1 MKNQGITIP
10 YQLEC
15 LLEKARNESF
25 VCIFLSGGRED
36 AKGDIS
42 LMAGF
47 GISEEFLDL
56 SDMPENPI
64 QPVMGYLG
72 YDYKNLIEPSLTTD
86 HSQLVEFANL
96 KFVSPVHWVAIEKNG
111 VISGDETLLV
121 RRGGQI
127 SNGGSLLNLLG
138 NQNLGLAVSEDQLA
152 SNRIVS
158 SIVNDGGARHSPQWQ
173 SQTPKE
179 TYLENV
185 ERIKQHIV
193 EGDFYEMNYCI
204 AFTAKEEIDPYDAFL
219 LLTQKAPAP
228 FSVFL
233 KDGNRYLLCASPE
246 RFFGKRGDL
255 VFSQPIKGTRPRVFQ
270 ANTNVLDPMMDDAV
284 AIELEKSEKDRAE
297 NIMIVD
303 LVRNDLSKVCE
314 VGSVQLPEC
323 CAVHSFSHVHQLIST
338 VEGRLLP
345 EVNIKELMHA
355 TFPMGSMTGAP
366 KISVMQHTNYLE
378 GFARGIYSG
387 TVGYVWKQNMDFNV
401 VIRAL
406 QYDSQAKTLAYAVGG
421 AITYDSVAEQEYQ
434 ECLDKA
440 SAVLSIFEAN

>member
-1 MKNQGITIP
+1 MENQGITIA

-25 VCIFLSGGRED
+25 ACIFLSAGRSD
-36 AKGDIS
+36 DRGPIS

-47 GISEEFLDL
+47 GVSEQFSDL
-56 SDMPENPI
+56 SDVPSCPES
-64 QPVMGYLG
+64 PVMGYLG
-72 YDYKNLIEPSLTTD
+72 YDYKNQIEPSLVSELT
-86 HSQLVEFANL
+86 QLVEFDAL
-96 KFVSPVHWVAIEKNG
+96 KFVSPERWVAIEKNG
-111 VISGDETLLV
+111 IISGDE
-121 RRGGQI
+121 
-127 SNGGSLLNLLG
+127 SLLLHRG
-138 NQNLGLAVSEDQLA
+138 NQNSGLDVSGGDHDGNDRHESSLSKLA
-152 SNRIVS
+152 AKN
-158 SIVNDGGARHSPQWQ
+158 SPQWHP
-173 SQTPKE
+173 QTPKE

-193 EGDFYEMNYCI
+193 DGDFYEMNYCI
-204 AFTAKEEIDPYDAFL
+204 AFTAKEEIDPYNAFML
-219 LLTQKAPAP
+219 LSRKAPAP

-233 KDGNRYLLCASPE
+233 KDGDRYLLCASPE
-246 RFFGKRGDL
+246 RFFGKRGNL
-255 VFSQPIKGTRPRVFQ
+255 IFSQPIKGTRPRVFDSISSE
-270 ANTNVLDPMMDDAV
+270 LDEVQDLTV
-284 AIELEKSEKDRAE
+284 ARELEKSEKDRAE

-314 VGSVQLPEC
+314 VGSVQVPEC
-323 CAVHSFSHVHQLIST
+323 CVVYSFSHVHQLIST
-338 VEGRLLP
+338 VEGRLKP
-345 EVNIKELMHA
+345 EVGLKELMHA

-366 KISVMQHTNYLE
+366 KISVMQHTNHLE

-387 TVGYVWKQNMDFNV
+387 TVGFVWKQNMDFNV

-440 SAVLSIFEAN
+440 SAVLSIFETN

>member
-1 MKNQGITIP
+1 MENRRITIA

-25 VCIFLSGGRED
+25 ACIFLSAGRSD
-36 AKGDIS
+36 DRGPIS

-47 GISEEFLDL
+47 GVSEQFSDL
-56 SDMPENPI
+56 SDVPSCPES
-64 QPVMGYLG
+64 PVMGYLG
-72 YDYKNLIEPSLTTD
+72 YDYKNQIEPSLVSELT
-86 HSQLVEFANL
+86 QLVEFDAL
-96 KFVSPVHWVAIEKNG
+96 KFVSPERWVAIEKNG
-111 VISGDETLLV
+111 IISGDE
-121 RRGGQI
+121 
-127 SNGGSLLNLLG
+127 SLLLHRG
-138 NQNLGLAVSEDQLA
+138 NPNSGLDVSGDHDGNDRHESSLSKLA
-152 SNRIVS
+152 AKN
-158 SIVNDGGARHSPQWQ
+158 SPQWQ

-193 EGDFYEMNYCI
+193 DGDFYEMNYCI
-204 AFTAKEEIDPYDAFL
+204 AFTASEEIDPYNAFML
-219 LLTQKAPAP
+219 LSRKAPAP

-233 KDGNRYLLCASPE
+233 KDGDRYLLCASPE
-246 RFFGKRGDL
+246 RFFGKRGNL
-255 VFSQPIKGTRPRVFQ
+255 IFSQPIKGTRPRVFDSISSE
-270 ANTNVLDPMMDDAV
+270 LDEVQDLTV
-284 AIELEKSEKDRAE
+284 ARELEKSEKDRAE

-314 VGSVQLPEC
+314 VGSVQVPEC
-323 CAVHSFSHVHQLIST
+323 CVVYSFSHVHQLIST
-338 VEGRLLP
+338 VEGRLKP
-345 EVNIKELMHA
+345 EVGLKELIHA

-366 KISVMQHTNYLE
+366 KISVMQHTNHLE

-387 TVGYVWKQNMDFNV
+387 TVGFVWKQNMDFNV

-421 AITYDSVAEQEYQ
+421 AITYDSVGEQEYQ

-440 SAVLSIFEAN
+440 SAVLSIFETN

>member
-1 MKNQGITIP
+1 MENQGITIA

-25 VCIFLSGGRED
+25 ACIFLSAGRSD
-36 AKGDIS
+36 DHGQIS

-47 GISEEFLDL
+47 GIAEQFSDL
-56 SDMPENPI
+56 SDVPSCPES
-64 QPVMGYLG
+64 PVMGYLG
-72 YDYKNLIEPSLTTD
+72 YDYKNQIEPSLVSELT
-86 HSQLVEFANL
+86 QLVEFDAL
-96 KFVSPVHWVAIEKNG
+96 KFVSPERWVAIEKNG
-111 VISGDETLLV
+111 IISGDE
-121 RRGGQI
+121 
-127 SNGGSLLNLLG
+127 SLLLHRS
-138 NQNLGLAVSEDQLA
+138 NQNSGLDVSGGDHDGNDRHESSLSKLA
-152 SNRIVS
+152 AKN
-158 SIVNDGGARHSPQWQ
+158 SPQWQ

-193 EGDFYEMNYCI
+193 DGDFYEMNYCI
-204 AFTAKEEIDPYDAFL
+204 AFTAIEEIDPYDAFML
-219 LLTQKAPAP
+219 LSRKAPAP

-233 KDGNRYLLCASPE
+233 KDGDRYLLCASPE
-246 RFFGKRGDL
+246 RFFGKRGNL
-255 VFSQPIKGTRPRVFQ
+255 IFSQPIKGTRPRVFDSISSELYEVQ
-270 ANTNVLDPMMDDAV
+270 DLTV
-284 AIELEKSEKDRAE
+284 ARELEKSEKDRAE

-314 VGSVQLPEC
+314 VGSVQVPEC
-323 CAVHSFSHVHQLIST
+323 CVVYSFSHVHQLIST
-338 VEGRLLP
+338 VEGRLKP
-345 EVNIKELMHA
+345 EVGLKELMHA

-366 KISVMQHTNYLE
+366 KISVMQHTNHLE

-387 TVGYVWKQNMDFNV
+387 TVGFVWKQNMDFNV

-440 SAVLSIFEAN
+440 SAVLSIFETN

>member
-1 MKNQGITIP
+1 MENQGITIA

-25 VCIFLSGGRED
+25 ACIFLSAGRSD
-36 AKGDIS
+36 DHGQIS

-47 GISEEFLDL
+47 GIAEQFSDL
-56 SDMPENPI
+56 SDVPSCPES
-64 QPVMGYLG
+64 PVMGYLG
-72 YDYKNLIEPSLTTD
+72 YDYKNQIEPSLVSELT
-86 HSQLVEFANL
+86 QLVEFDAL
-96 KFVSPVHWVAIEKNG
+96 KFVSPERWVAIEKNG
-111 VISGDETLLV
+111 IISGDE
-121 RRGGQI
+121 
-127 SNGGSLLNLLG
+127 SLLLHRG
-138 NQNLGLAVSEDQLA
+138 NPNSGLDVSGDHDGNDRHESSLSKLA
-152 SNRIVS
+152 AKN
-158 SIVNDGGARHSPQWQ
+158 SPQWQ

-193 EGDFYEMNYCI
+193 DGDFYEMNYCI
-204 AFTAKEEIDPYDAFL
+204 AFTAIEEIDPYDAFML
-219 LLTQKAPAP
+219 LSRKAPAP

-233 KDGNRYLLCASPE
+233 KDGDRYLLCASPE

-255 VFSQPIKGTRPRVFQ
+255 ISSQPIKGTRPRVFDSISSE
-270 ANTNVLDPMMDDAV
+270 LDEVQDLTV
-284 AIELEKSEKDRAE
+284 ARELEKSEKDRAE

-314 VGSVQLPEC
+314 VGSVQVPEC
-323 CAVHSFSHVHQLIST
+323 CAVYSFSHVHQLIST
-338 VEGRLLP
+338 VEGRLKP
-345 EVNIKELMHA
+345 EVGLKELMHA

-366 KISVMQHTNYLE
+366 KISVMQHTNHLE

-440 SAVLSIFEAN
+440 SAVLSIFETN

>member
-1 MKNQGITIP
+1 MENQGITIA

-25 VCIFLSGGRED
+25 ACIFLSAGRSD
-36 AKGDIS
+36 DHGQIS

-47 GISEEFLDL
+47 GIAEQFSDL
-56 SDMPENPI
+56 SDVPSCPES
-64 QPVMGYLG
+64 PVMGYLG
-72 YDYKNLIEPSLTTD
+72 YDYKNQIEPSLVSELT
-86 HSQLVEFANL
+86 QLVEFDAL
-96 KFVSPVHWVAIEKNG
+96 KFVSPERWVAIEKNG
-111 VISGDETLLV
+111 IISGDE
-121 RRGGQI
+121 
-127 SNGGSLLNLLG
+127 SLLLHRS
-138 NQNLGLAVSEDQLA
+138 NQNSGLDVSGGDHDGNDRHESSLSKLA
-152 SNRIVS
+152 AKN
-158 SIVNDGGARHSPQWQ
+158 SPQWQ

-193 EGDFYEMNYCI
+193 DGDFYEMNYCI
-204 AFTAKEEIDPYDAFL
+204 AFTAIEEIDPYDAFML
-219 LLTQKAPAP
+219 LSRKAPAP

-233 KDGNRYLLCASPE
+233 KDGDRYLLCASPE

-255 VFSQPIKGTRPRVFQ
+255 IFSQPIKGTRPRVFDSISSE
-270 ANTNVLDPMMDDAV
+270 LDEVRDCAV
-284 AIELEKSEKDRAE
+284 ARELEISEKDRAE

-314 VGSVQLPEC
+314 VGSVQVPEC
-323 CAVHSFSHVHQLIST
+323 CAVYSFSHVHQLIST
-338 VEGRLLP
+338 VEGRLKP
-345 EVNIKELMHA
+345 EVGLKELMHA

-366 KISVMQHTNYLE
+366 KISVMQHTNHLE

-387 TVGYVWKQNMDFNV
+387 TVGFVWKQNMDFNV

-440 SAVLSIFEAN
+440 SAVLSIFETN

>member
-1 MKNQGITIP
+1 MENRRITIA

-25 VCIFLSGGRED
+25 ACIFLSAGRSD
-36 AKGDIS
+36 DRGPIS

-47 GISEEFLDL
+47 GVSEQFSDL
-56 SDMPENPI
+56 SDVPSCPES
-64 QPVMGYLG
+64 PVMGYLG
-72 YDYKNLIEPSLTTD
+72 YDYKNQIEPSLVSELT
-86 HSQLVEFANL
+86 QLVEFDAL
-96 KFVSPVHWVAIEKNG
+96 KFVSPERWVAIEKNG
-111 VISGDETLLV
+111 IISGDE
-121 RRGGQI
+121 
-127 SNGGSLLNLLG
+127 SLLLHRG
-138 NQNLGLAVSEDQLA
+138 NPNSGLDVSGDHDGNDRHESSLSKLA
-152 SNRIVS
+152 AKN
-158 SIVNDGGARHSPQWQ
+158 SPQWQ

-193 EGDFYEMNYCI
+193 DGDFYEMNYCI
-204 AFTAKEEIDPYDAFL
+204 AFTAIEEIDPYNAFML
-219 LLTQKAPAP
+219 LSRKAPAP

-233 KDGNRYLLCASPE
+233 KDGDRYLLCASPE
-246 RFFGKRGDL
+246 RFFGKRGNL
-255 VFSQPIKGTRPRVFQ
+255 IFSQPIKGTRPRVFDSISSE
-270 ANTNVLDPMMDDAV
+270 LDEVQDLTV
-284 AIELEKSEKDRAE
+284 ARELEKSEKDRAE

-314 VGSVQLPEC
+314 VGSVQVPEC
-323 CAVHSFSHVHQLIST
+323 CVVYSFSHVHQLIST
-338 VEGRLLP
+338 VEGRLKP
-345 EVNIKELMHA
+345 EVGLKELIHA

-366 KISVMQHTNYLE
+366 KISVMQHTNHLE

-387 TVGYVWKQNMDFNV
+387 TVGFVWKQNMDFNV

-440 SAVLSIFEAN
+440 SAVLSIFETN

>member
-1 MKNQGITIP
+1 MENQGITIA

-25 VCIFLSGGRED
+25 ACIFLSAGRSD
-36 AKGDIS
+36 DHGQIS

-47 GISEEFLDL
+47 GIAEQFSDL
-56 SDMPENPI
+56 SDVPSCPES
-64 QPVMGYLG
+64 PVMGYLG
-72 YDYKNLIEPSLTTD
+72 YDYKNQIEPSLVSELT
-86 HSQLVEFANL
+86 QLVEFDAL
-96 KFVSPVHWVAIEKNG
+96 KFVSPERWVAIEKNG
-111 VISGDETLLV
+111 IISGDE
-121 RRGGQI
+121 
-127 SNGGSLLNLLG
+127 SLLLHRG
-138 NQNLGLAVSEDQLA
+138 NPNSGLDVSGDHDGNDRHESSLSKLA
-152 SNRIVS
+152 AKN
-158 SIVNDGGARHSPQWQ
+158 SPQWQ

-193 EGDFYEMNYCI
+193 DGDFYEMNYCI
-204 AFTAKEEIDPYDAFL
+204 AFTAIEEIDPYNAFML
-219 LLTQKAPAP
+219 LSRKAPAP

-233 KDGNRYLLCASPE
+233 KDGDRYLLCASPE

-255 VFSQPIKGTRPRVFQ
+255 IFSQPIKGTRPRVFDSISSE
-270 ANTNVLDPMMDDAV
+270 LDEVRDCAV
-284 AIELEKSEKDRAE
+284 ARELEISEKDRAE

-314 VGSVQLPEC
+314 VGSVQVPEC
-323 CAVHSFSHVHQLIST
+323 CAVYSFSHVHQLIST
-338 VEGRLLP
+338 VEGRLKP
-345 EVNIKELMHA
+345 EVGLKELMHA

-366 KISVMQHTNYLE
+366 KISVMQHTNHLE

-406 QYDSQAKTLAYAVGG
+406 QYDSQTNALAYAVGG

-440 SAVLSIFEAN
+440 SAVLSIFETN

>member
-1 MKNQGITIP
+1 MENQGITIA

-25 VCIFLSGGRED
+25 ACIFLSAGRSD
-36 AKGDIS
+36 DHGQMS

-47 GISEEFLDL
+47 GISEQFEEL
-56 SDMPENPI
+56 SDVPSCPEI
-64 QPVMGYLG
+64 PVMGYLG
-72 YDYKNLIEPSLTTD
+72 YDYKNQIEPSLKSELT
-86 HSQLVEFANL
+86 QLVEFDAL
-96 KFVSPVHWVAIEKNG
+96 KFISPERWVALEKNG
-111 VISGDETLLV
+111 CVWGDETLLNL
-121 RRGGQI
+121 RGDQ
-127 SNGGSLLNLLG
+127 NVSLE
-138 NQNLGLAVSEDQLA
+138 VSEDPLT
-152 SNRIVS
+152 SNRIES
-158 SIVNDGGARHSPQWQ
+158 SIANDRAVRHSPQWHP
-173 SQTPKE
+173 QTPKE
-179 TYLENV
+179 TYLDNV
-185 ERIKQHIV
+185 ECIKQHIV

-204 AFTAKEEIDPYDAFL
+204 AFTAMEEIDPYDAFML
-219 LLTQKAPAP
+219 LSRKAPAP

-233 KDGNRYLLCASPE
+233 KDGDRYLLCASPE

-255 VFSQPIKGTRPRVFQ
+255 IFSQPIKGTRPRVFDSMSLE
-270 ANTNVLDPMMDDAV
+270 LDEAQDLTV
-284 AIELEKSEKDRAE
+284 ARELEKSEKDRAE

-314 VGSVQLPEC
+314 VGSVQVPEC
-323 CAVHSFSHVHQLIST
+323 CAVYSFSHVHQLIST
-338 VEGRLLP
+338 VEGRLKP
-345 EVNIKELMHA
+345 EVGLKELMHA

-366 KISVMQHTNYLE
+366 KISVMQHTNQLE

>member
-1 MKNQGITIP
+1 MENQGITIA

-25 VCIFLSGGRED
+25 ACIFLSAGRSD
-36 AKGDIS
+36 DHGQIS

-47 GISEEFLDL
+47 GISEQFEEL
-56 SDMPENPI
+56 SDVPSCPEI
-64 QPVMGYLG
+64 PVMGYLG
-72 YDYKNLIEPSLTTD
+72 YDYKNQIEPSLKSDLT
-86 HSQLVEFANL
+86 QLVEFDAL
-96 KFVSPVHWVAIEKNG
+96 KFISPERWVALEKNG
-111 VISGDETLLV
+111 SVWGDETLLNL
-121 RRGGQI
+121 RGDQ
-127 SNGGSLLNLLG
+127 NVSLE
-138 NQNLGLAVSEDQLA
+138 ASEDPLT
-152 SNRIVS
+152 SNRIES
-158 SIVNDGGARHSPQWQ
+158 SIANDCAVRHSPQWHP
-173 SQTPKE
+173 QTPKE
-179 TYLENV
+179 TYLDNV
-185 ERIKQHIV
+185 ECIKQHIV

-204 AFTAKEEIDPYDAFL
+204 AFTAMEEIDPYDAFML
-219 LLTQKAPAP
+219 LSRKAPAP

-233 KDGNRYLLCASPE
+233 KDGDRYLLCASPE

-255 VFSQPIKGTRPRVFQ
+255 IFSQPIKGTRPRVFDSMSLE
-270 ANTNVLDPMMDDAV
+270 LDEAQDLAV
-284 AIELEKSEKDRAE
+284 ARELEKSEKDRAE

-314 VGSVQLPEC
+314 VGSVQVPEC
-323 CAVHSFSHVHQLIST
+323 CAVYSFSHVHQLIST
-338 VEGRLLP
+338 VEGRLKP
-345 EVNIKELMHA
+345 EVGLKELMHA

-366 KISVMQHTNYLE
+366 KISVMQHTNQLE

>member
-1 MKNQGITIP
+1 MENQGITIA

-25 VCIFLSGGRED
+25 ACIFLSAGRSD
-36 AKGDIS
+36 DHGQIS

-47 GISEEFLDL
+47 GISEQFEEL
-56 SDMPENPI
+56 SDVPSCPEI
-64 QPVMGYLG
+64 PVMGYLG
-72 YDYKNLIEPSLTTD
+72 YDYKNQIEPSLKSDLT
-86 HSQLVEFANL
+86 QLVEFDAL
-96 KFVSPVHWVAIEKNG
+96 KFISPERWVAVEKNG
-111 VISGDETLLV
+111 SVWGDETLLNLRCDQNV
-121 RRGGQI
+121 
-127 SNGGSLLNLLG
+127 SLE
-138 NQNLGLAVSEDQLA
+138 VSEDPLT
-152 SNRIVS
+152 SNRIES
-158 SIVNDGGARHSPQWQ
+158 SIANDRAVRHSPQWHP
-173 SQTPKE
+173 QTPKE

-204 AFTAKEEIDPYDAFL
+204 AFTAMEEIDPYDAFML
-219 LLTQKAPAP
+219 LSRKAPAP

-233 KDGNRYLLCASPE
+233 KDGDRYLLCASPE

-255 VFSQPIKGTRPRVFQ
+255 IFSQPIKGTRPRVFDSMSLE
-270 ANTNVLDPMMDDAV
+270 LDEAQDLAV
-284 AIELEKSEKDRAE
+284 ARELEKSEKDRAE

-314 VGSVQLPEC
+314 VGSVQVPEC
-323 CAVHSFSHVHQLIST
+323 CAVYSFSHVHQLIST
-338 VEGRLLP
+338 VEGRLMP
-345 EVNIKELMHA
+345 EVGLKELMHA

-366 KISVMQHTNYLE
+366 KISVMQHTNQLE

>member
-1 MKNQGITIP
+1 MENQGITIA

-25 VCIFLSGGRED
+25 ACIFLSAGRSD
-36 AKGDIS
+36 DHGQIS

-47 GISEEFLDL
+47 GISEQFEEL
-56 SDMPENPI
+56 SDVPSCPEI
-64 QPVMGYLG
+64 PVIGYLG
-72 YDYKNLIEPSLTTD
+72 YDYKNQIEPSLKSDLT
-86 HSQLVEFANL
+86 QLVEFDAL
-96 KFVSPVHWVAIEKNG
+96 KFISPERWVALEKNG
-111 VISGDETLLV
+111 SVWGDETLLNL
-121 RRGGQI
+121 RGDQ
-127 SNGGSLLNLLG
+127 NVSLE
-138 NQNLGLAVSEDQLA
+138 VSEDPLT
-152 SNRIVS
+152 SNRIES
-158 SIVNDGGARHSPQWQ
+158 SIANDRAVRHSPQWHP
-173 SQTPKE
+173 QTPKE
-179 TYLENV
+179 TYLDNV
-185 ERIKQHIV
+185 ECIKQHIV

-204 AFTAKEEIDPYDAFL
+204 AFTAMEEIDPYDAFML
-219 LLTQKAPAP
+219 LSRKAPAP

-233 KDGNRYLLCASPE
+233 KDGDRYLLCASPE

-255 VFSQPIKGTRPRVFQ
+255 IFSQPIKGTRPRVFDSMSLE
-270 ANTNVLDPMMDDAV
+270 LDEAQDLAV
-284 AIELEKSEKDRAE
+284 ARELEKSEKDRAE

-314 VGSVQLPEC
+314 VGSVQVPEC
-323 CAVHSFSHVHQLIST
+323 CAVYSFSHVHQLIST
-338 VEGRLLP
+338 VEGRLKP
-345 EVNIKELMHA
+345 EVGLKELMHA

-366 KISVMQHTNYLE
+366 KISVMQHTNQLE

>member
-1 MKNQGITIP
+1 MENQGITIA

-25 VCIFLSGGRED
+25 ACIFLSAGRSD
-36 AKGDIS
+36 DHGQIS

-47 GISEEFLDL
+47 GIAEQFSDL
-56 SDMPENPI
+56 SDVPSCPES
-64 QPVMGYLG
+64 PVMGYLG
-72 YDYKNLIEPSLTTD
+72 YDYKNQIEPSLVSELT
-86 HSQLVEFANL
+86 QLVEFDAL
-96 KFVSPVHWVAIEKNG
+96 KFVSPERWVAIEKNG
-111 VISGDETLLV
+111 IISGDE
-121 RRGGQI
+121 
-127 SNGGSLLNLLG
+127 SLLLHRG
-138 NQNLGLAVSEDQLA
+138 NPNSGLDVSGDHDGNDRHESSLSKLA
-152 SNRIVS
+152 AKN
-158 SIVNDGGARHSPQWQ
+158 SPQWQ

-193 EGDFYEMNYCI
+193 DGDFYEMNYCI
-204 AFTAKEEIDPYDAFL
+204 AFTAIEEIDPYDAFML
-219 LLTQKAPAP
+219 LSRKAPAP

-233 KDGNRYLLCASPE
+233 KDGDRYLLCASPE
-246 RFFGKRGDL
+246 RFFGKRGNL
-255 VFSQPIKGTRPRVFQ
+255 IFSQPIKGTRPRVFDSISSE
-270 ANTNVLDPMMDDAV
+270 LDEVQDLTV
-284 AIELEKSEKDRAE
+284 ARELEKSEKDRAE

-314 VGSVQLPEC
+314 VGSVQVPEC
-323 CAVHSFSHVHQLIST
+323 CAVYSFSHVHQLIST
-338 VEGRLLP
+338 VEGRLKP
-345 EVNIKELMHA
+345 EVGLKELMHA

-366 KISVMQHTNYLE
+366 KISVMQHTNHLE

-387 TVGYVWKQNMDFNV
+387 TVGFVWKQNMDFNV

-406 QYDSQAKTLAYAVGG
+406 QYDSQTNALAYAVGG

-440 SAVLSIFEAN
+440 SAVLSIFETN

>member
-1 MKNQGITIP
+1 MENQGITIA

-25 VCIFLSGGRED
+25 ACIFLSAGRSD
-36 AKGDIS
+36 DRGPIS

-47 GISEEFLDL
+47 GVSEQFSDL
-56 SDMPENPI
+56 SDVPSCPES
-64 QPVMGYLG
+64 PVMGYLG
-72 YDYKNLIEPSLTTD
+72 YDYKNQIEPSLVSELT
-86 HSQLVEFANL
+86 QLVEFDAL
-96 KFVSPVHWVAIEKNG
+96 KFVSPERWVAIEKNG
-111 VISGDETLLV
+111 IISGDE
-121 RRGGQI
+121 
-127 SNGGSLLNLLG
+127 SLLLHRG
-138 NQNLGLAVSEDQLA
+138 NQNSGLDVSGGDHDGNDRHESSLSKLA
-152 SNRIVS
+152 AKN
-158 SIVNDGGARHSPQWQ
+158 SPQWHP
-173 SQTPKE
+173 QTPKE

-193 EGDFYEMNYCI
+193 DGDFYEMNYCI
-204 AFTAKEEIDPYDAFL
+204 AFTAKEEIDPYNAFML
-219 LLTQKAPAP
+219 LSRKAPAP

-233 KDGNRYLLCASPE
+233 KDGDRYLLCASPE
-246 RFFGKRGDL
+246 RFFGKRGNL
-255 VFSQPIKGTRPRVFQ
+255 IFSQPIKGTRPRVFDSISSE
-270 ANTNVLDPMMDDAV
+270 LDEVQDLTV
-284 AIELEKSEKDRAE
+284 ARELEKSEKDRAE

-314 VGSVQLPEC
+314 VGSVQVPEC
-323 CAVHSFSHVHQLIST
+323 CVVYSFSHVHQLIST
-338 VEGRLLP
+338 VEGRLKP
-345 EVNIKELMHA
+345 EVGLKELIHA

-366 KISVMQHTNYLE
+366 KISVMQHTNHLE

-387 TVGYVWKQNMDFNV
+387 TVGFVWKQNMDFNV

-440 SAVLSIFEAN
+440 SAVLSIFETN

>member
-1 MKNQGITIP
+1 MENQGITIA

-15 LLEKARNESF
+15 LLEKARKESF
-25 VCIFLSGGRED
+25 ACIFLSAGRSD
-36 AKGDIS
+36 DHGQIS

-47 GISEEFLDL
+47 GIAEQFSDL
-56 SDMPENPI
+56 SDVPSCPES
-64 QPVMGYLG
+64 PVMGYLG
-72 YDYKNLIEPSLTTD
+72 YDYKNQIEPSLVSELT
-86 HSQLVEFANL
+86 QLVEFDAL
-96 KFVSPVHWVAIEKNG
+96 KFVSPERWVAIEKNG
-111 VISGDETLLV
+111 IISGDE
-121 RRGGQI
+121 
-127 SNGGSLLNLLG
+127 SLLLHRS
-138 NQNLGLAVSEDQLA
+138 NQNSGLDVSGGDHDGNDRHESSLSKLA
-152 SNRIVS
+152 AKN
-158 SIVNDGGARHSPQWQ
+158 SPQWQ

-193 EGDFYEMNYCI
+193 DGDFYEMNYCI
-204 AFTAKEEIDPYDAFL
+204 AFTAIEEIDPYDAFML
-219 LLTQKAPAP
+219 LSRKAPAP

-233 KDGNRYLLCASPE
+233 KDGDRYLLCASPE

-255 VFSQPIKGTRPRVFQ
+255 IFSQPIKGTRPRVFDSMSLE
-270 ANTNVLDPMMDDAV
+270 LDEVRDCAV
-284 AIELEKSEKDRAE
+284 ARELEISEKDRAE

-314 VGSVQLPEC
+314 VGSVQVPEC
-323 CAVHSFSHVHQLIST
+323 CAVYSFSHVHQLIST
-338 VEGRLLP
+338 VEGRLKP
-345 EVNIKELMHA
+345 EVGLKELMHA

-366 KISVMQHTNYLE
+366 KISVMQHTNHLE

-387 TVGYVWKQNMDFNV
+387 TVGFVWKQNMDFNV

-406 QYDSQAKTLAYAVGG
+406 QYDSQTNALAYAVGG

-440 SAVLSIFEAN
+440 SAVLSIFETN

>member
-1 MKNQGITIP
+1 MENQGITIA

-25 VCIFLSGGRED
+25 ACIFLSAGRSD
-36 AKGDIS
+36 DHGQIS

-47 GISEEFLDL
+47 GIAEQFSDL
-56 SDMPENPI
+56 SDVPSCPES
-64 QPVMGYLG
+64 PVMGYLG
-72 YDYKNLIEPSLTTD
+72 YDYKNQIEPSLVSELT
-86 HSQLVEFANL
+86 QLVEFDAL
-96 KFVSPVHWVAIEKNG
+96 KFVSPERWVAIEKNG
-111 VISGDETLLV
+111 IISGDE
-121 RRGGQI
+121 
-127 SNGGSLLNLLG
+127 SLLLHRGIQNSGLDVSGDHDG
-138 NQNLGLAVSEDQLA
+138 NDRHESSLSKLAA
-152 SNRIVS
+152 KN
-158 SIVNDGGARHSPQWQ
+158 SPQWQ

-193 EGDFYEMNYCI
+193 DGDFYEMNYCI
-204 AFTAKEEIDPYDAFL
+204 AFTAIEEIDPYNAFML
-219 LLTQKAPAP
+219 LSRKAPAP

-233 KDGNRYLLCASPE
+233 KDGDRYLLCASPE
-246 RFFGKRGDL
+246 RFFGKRGNL
-255 VFSQPIKGTRPRVFQ
+255 IFSQPIKGTRPRVFDSISSE
-270 ANTNVLDPMMDDAV
+270 LDEVQDLTV
-284 AIELEKSEKDRAE
+284 ARELEKSEKDRAE

-314 VGSVQLPEC
+314 VGSVQVPEC
-323 CAVHSFSHVHQLIST
+323 CAVYSFSHVHQLIST
-338 VEGRLLP
+338 VEGRLKP
-345 EVNIKELMHA
+345 EVGLKELMHA

-366 KISVMQHTNYLE
+366 KISVMQHTNHLE

-406 QYDSQAKTLAYAVGG
+406 QYDSQTNALAYAVGG

-440 SAVLSIFEAN
+440 SAVLSIFETN

>member
-1 MKNQGITIP
+1 MGYQGITIA

-25 VCIFLSGGRED
+25 ACIFLSAGRSD
-36 AKGDIS
+36 DRGPIS

-47 GISEEFLDL
+47 GVSEQFSDL
-56 SDMPENPI
+56 SDVPSCPES
-64 QPVMGYLG
+64 PVMGYLG
-72 YDYKNLIEPSLTTD
+72 YDYKNQIEPSLVSEFT
-86 HSQLVEFANL
+86 QLVEFDAL
-96 KFVSPVHWVAIEKNG
+96 KFVSPERWVAIEKNG
-111 VISGDETLLV
+111 IISGDE
-121 RRGGQI
+121 
-127 SNGGSLLNLLG
+127 SLLLHRS
-138 NQNLGLAVSEDQLA
+138 NQNSGLDVSGGDHDGNDRHESSLSKLA
-152 SNRIVS
+152 AKN
-158 SIVNDGGARHSPQWQ
+158 SPQWQ

-193 EGDFYEMNYCI
+193 DGDFYEMNYCI
-204 AFTAKEEIDPYDAFL
+204 AFTAIEEIDPYNAFML
-219 LLTQKAPAP
+219 LSRKAPAP

-233 KDGNRYLLCASPE
+233 KDGDRYLLCASPE
-246 RFFGKRGDL
+246 RFFGKRGNL
-255 VFSQPIKGTRPRVFQ
+255 IFSQPIKGTRPRVFDSISSE
-270 ANTNVLDPMMDDAV
+270 LDEVQDLTV
-284 AIELEKSEKDRAE
+284 ARELEKSEKDRAE

-314 VGSVQLPEC
+314 VGSVQVPEC
-323 CAVHSFSHVHQLIST
+323 CAVYSFSHVHQLIST
-338 VEGRLLP
+338 VEGRLKP
-345 EVNIKELMHA
+345 EVGLKELIHA

-366 KISVMQHTNYLE
+366 KISVMQHTNHLE

-440 SAVLSIFEAN
+440 SAVLSIFETN

>member
-1 MKNQGITIP
+1 MENQGITIA

-25 VCIFLSGGRED
+25 ACIFLCAGRSD
-36 AKGDIS
+36 DHGQIS

-47 GISEEFLDL
+47 GIAEQFNDL
-56 SDMPENPI
+56 SDVPSCPDSPI
-64 QPVMGYLG
+64 MGYLG
-72 YDYKNLIEPSLTTD
+72 YDYKNQIEASLESDLT
-86 HSQLVEFANL
+86 QLVNFDAL
-96 KFVSPVHWVAIEKNG
+96 KFVSPERWVAIEKNG
-111 VISGDETLLV
+111 IVSGDE
-121 RRGGQI
+121 
-127 SNGGSLLNLLG
+127 SLLPRG
-138 NQNLGLAVSEDQLA
+138 NQNSGLEGSGDHDGHDRHESSLSKLA
-152 SNRIVS
+152 AKS
-158 SIVNDGGARHSPQWQ
+158 SPQWQ

-193 EGDFYEMNYCI
+193 DGDFYEMNYCI
-204 AFTAKEEIDPYDAFL
+204 AFTAKEEIDPYDAFML
-219 LLTQKAPAP
+219 LSRKAPAP

-233 KDGNRYLLCASPE
+233 KDGDRYLLCASPE

-255 VFSQPIKGTRPRVFQ
+255 IFSQPIKGTRPRVFDSMSLE
-270 ANTNVLDPMMDDAV
+270 LDEVRDCAV
-284 AIELEKSEKDRAE
+284 ARELEISEKDRAE

-314 VGSVQLPEC
+314 VGSVQVPEC
-323 CAVHSFSHVHQLIST
+323 CAVYSFSHVHQLISR
-338 VEGRLLP
+338 VEGRLKP
-345 EVNIKELMHA
+345 EVGLKELMHA

-366 KISVMQHTNYLE
+366 KISVMQHTNHLE

-387 TVGYVWKQNMDFNV
+387 TVGFVWKQNMDFNV

-440 SAVLSIFEAN
+440 SAVLSIFETN

>member
-1 MKNQGITIP
+1 MENQGITIA

-25 VCIFLSGGRED
+25 ACIFLSAGRSD
-36 AKGDIS
+36 DHGQIS

-47 GISEEFLDL
+47 GIAEQFSDL
-56 SDMPENPI
+56 SDVPSCPES
-64 QPVMGYLG
+64 PVMGYLG
-72 YDYKNLIEPSLTTD
+72 YDYKNQIEPSLVSELT
-86 HSQLVEFANL
+86 QLVEFDAL
-96 KFVSPVHWVAIEKNG
+96 KFVSPERWVAIEKNG
-111 VISGDETLLV
+111 IISGDE
-121 RRGGQI
+121 
-127 SNGGSLLNLLG
+127 SLLLHRS
-138 NQNLGLAVSEDQLA
+138 NQNSGLDVSGGDHDGNDRHESSLSKLA
-152 SNRIVS
+152 AKN
-158 SIVNDGGARHSPQWQ
+158 SPQWQ

-193 EGDFYEMNYCI
+193 DGDFYEMNYCI
-204 AFTAKEEIDPYDAFL
+204 AFTAIEEIDPYDAFML
-219 LLTQKAPAP
+219 LSRKAPAP

-233 KDGNRYLLCASPE
+233 KDGDRYLLCASPE

-255 VFSQPIKGTRPRVFQ
+255 IFSQPIKGTRPRVFDSISSE
-270 ANTNVLDPMMDDAV
+270 LDEVRDCAV
-284 AIELEKSEKDRAE
+284 ARELEISEKDRAE

-314 VGSVQLPEC
+314 VGSVQVPEC
-323 CAVHSFSHVHQLIST
+323 CVVYSFSHVHQLIST
-338 VEGRLLP
+338 VEGRLKP
-345 EVNIKELMHA
+345 EVGLKELIHA

-366 KISVMQHTNYLE
+366 KISVMQHTNHLE

-387 TVGYVWKQNMDFNV
+387 TVGFVWKQNMDFNV

-440 SAVLSIFEAN
+440 SAVLSIFETN

>member
-1 MKNQGITIP
+1 MENQGITIA

-25 VCIFLSGGRED
+25 ACIFLSAGRSD
-36 AKGDIS
+36 DHGQIS

-47 GISEEFLDL
+47 GIAEQFSDL
-56 SDMPENPI
+56 SDVPSCPES
-64 QPVMGYLG
+64 PVMGYLG
-72 YDYKNLIEPSLTTD
+72 YDYKNQIEPSLVSELT
-86 HSQLVEFANL
+86 QLVEFDAL
-96 KFVSPVHWVAIEKNG
+96 KFVSPERWVAIEKNG
-111 VISGDETLLV
+111 IISGDE
-121 RRGGQI
+121 
-127 SNGGSLLNLLG
+127 SLLLHRG
-138 NQNLGLAVSEDQLA
+138 NPNSGLDVSGDHDGNDRHESSLSKLA
-152 SNRIVS
+152 AKN
-158 SIVNDGGARHSPQWQ
+158 SPQWQ

-193 EGDFYEMNYCI
+193 DGDFYEMNYCI
-204 AFTAKEEIDPYDAFL
+204 AFTAIEEIDPYDAFML
-219 LLTQKAPAP
+219 LSRKAPAP

-233 KDGNRYLLCASPE
+233 KDGDRYLLCASPE
-246 RFFGKRGDL
+246 RFFGKRGNL
-255 VFSQPIKGTRPRVFQ
+255 IFSQPIKGTRPRVFDSISSE
-270 ANTNVLDPMMDDAV
+270 LDEVQDLTV
-284 AIELEKSEKDRAE
+284 ARELEKSEKDRAE

-314 VGSVQLPEC
+314 VGSVQVPEC
-323 CAVHSFSHVHQLIST
+323 CAVYSFSHVHQLIST
-338 VEGRLLP
+338 VEGRLKP
-345 EVNIKELMHA
+345 EVGLKELIHA

-366 KISVMQHTNYLE
+366 KISVMQHTNHLE

-387 TVGYVWKQNMDFNV
+387 TVGFVWKQNMDFNV

-406 QYDSQAKTLAYAVGG
+406 QYDSQTNALAYAVGG

-440 SAVLSIFEAN
+440 SAVLSIFETN

>member
-1 MKNQGITIP
+1 MENQGITIA

-25 VCIFLSGGRED
+25 ACIFLSAGRSD
-36 AKGDIS
+36 DRGQIS

-47 GISEEFLDL
+47 GIAEQFNDL
-56 SDMPENPI
+56 SDVPSCPESPI
-64 QPVMGYLG
+64 MGYLG
-72 YDYKNLIEPSLTTD
+72 YDYKNQIEPSLESDLT
-86 HSQLVEFANL
+86 QLVEFDAL
-96 KFVSPVHWVAIEKNG
+96 KFVSPERWVAVEKNG
-111 VISGDETLLV
+111 IISGDE
-121 RRGGQI
+121 
-127 SNGGSLLNLLG
+127 SLLLHRG
-138 NQNLGLAVSEDQLA
+138 NPNSGLDVSGDHDGNDRHESSLSKLA
-152 SNRIVS
+152 AKN
-158 SIVNDGGARHSPQWQ
+158 SPQWQ

-193 EGDFYEMNYCI
+193 DGDFYEMNYCI
-204 AFTAKEEIDPYDAFL
+204 AFTAIEEIDPYDAFML
-219 LLTQKAPAP
+219 LSRKAPAP

-233 KDGNRYLLCASPE
+233 KDGDRYLLCASPE
-246 RFFGKRGDL
+246 RFFGKRGNL
-255 VFSQPIKGTRPRVFQ
+255 IFSQPIKGTRPRVFDSISSE
-270 ANTNVLDPMMDDAV
+270 LDEVQDLTV
-284 AIELEKSEKDRAE
+284 ARELEKSEKDRAE

-314 VGSVQLPEC
+314 VGSVQVPEC
-323 CAVHSFSHVHQLIST
+323 CVVYSFSHVHQLIST
-338 VEGRLLP
+338 VEGRLKP
-345 EVNIKELMHA
+345 EVGLKELIHA

-366 KISVMQHTNYLE
+366 KISVMQHTNHLE

-387 TVGYVWKQNMDFNV
+387 TVGFVWKQNMDFNV

-440 SAVLSIFEAN
+440 SAVLSIFETN

>member
-1 MKNQGITIP
+1 MGYQGITIA

-25 VCIFLSGGRED
+25 ACIFLSAGRSD
-36 AKGDIS
+36 DHGQIS

-47 GISEEFLDL
+47 GIAEQFSDL
-56 SDMPENPI
+56 SDVPSCPES
-64 QPVMGYLG
+64 PVMGYLG
-72 YDYKNLIEPSLTTD
+72 YDYKNQIEPSLVSELT
-86 HSQLVEFANL
+86 QLVEFDAL
-96 KFVSPVHWVAIEKNG
+96 KFVSPERWVAIEKNG
-111 VISGDETLLV
+111 IISGDE
-121 RRGGQI
+121 
-127 SNGGSLLNLLG
+127 SLLLHRS
-138 NQNLGLAVSEDQLA
+138 NQNSGLDVSGGDHDGNDRHESSLSKLA
-152 SNRIVS
+152 AKN
-158 SIVNDGGARHSPQWQ
+158 SPQWQ

-193 EGDFYEMNYCI
+193 DGDFYEMNYCI
-204 AFTAKEEIDPYDAFL
+204 AFTAIEEIDPYDAFMVL
-219 LLTQKAPAP
+219 SRKAPAP

-233 KDGNRYLLCASPE
+233 KDGDRYLLCASPE

-255 VFSQPIKGTRPRVFQ
+255 IFSQPIKGTRPRVFDSMSLE
-270 ANTNVLDPMMDDAV
+270 LDEVRDCAV
-284 AIELEKSEKDRAE
+284 ARELEISEKDRAE

-314 VGSVQLPEC
+314 VGSVQVPEC
-323 CAVHSFSHVHQLIST
+323 CAVYSFSHVHQLIST
-338 VEGRLLP
+338 VEGRLKP
-345 EVNIKELMHA
+345 EVGLKELMHA

-366 KISVMQHTNYLE
+366 KISVMQHTNHLE

-440 SAVLSIFEAN
+440 SAVLSIFETN

>member
-1 MKNQGITIP
+1 MENQGITIA

-25 VCIFLSGGRED
+25 ACIFLSAGRSD
-36 AKGDIS
+36 DHGQIS

-47 GISEEFLDL
+47 GISEQFEEL
-56 SDMPENPI
+56 SDVPSCPEI
-64 QPVMGYLG
+64 PVMGYLG
-72 YDYKNLIEPSLTTD
+72 YDYKNQIEPSLKSELT
-86 HSQLVEFANL
+86 QLVEFDAL
-96 KFVSPVHWVAIEKNG
+96 KFISPERWVALEKNG
-111 VISGDETLLV
+111 CVWGDETLLNL
-121 RRGGQI
+121 RGDQ
-127 SNGGSLLNLLG
+127 NVSLE
-138 NQNLGLAVSEDQLA
+138 VSEDPLT
-152 SNRIVS
+152 SNRIES
-158 SIVNDGGARHSPQWQ
+158 SIANDCAVRHSPQWHP
-173 SQTPKE
+173 QTPKE

-204 AFTAKEEIDPYDAFL
+204 AFTAMEEIDPYDAFML
-219 LLTQKAPAP
+219 LSRKAPAP

-233 KDGNRYLLCASPE
+233 KDGDRYLLCASPE

-255 VFSQPIKGTRPRVFQ
+255 IFSQPIKGTRPRVFDSMSLE
-270 ANTNVLDPMMDDAV
+270 LDEAQDLAV
-284 AIELEKSEKDRAE
+284 ARELEKSEKDRAE

-314 VGSVQLPEC
+314 VGSVQVPEC
-323 CAVHSFSHVHQLIST
+323 CAVYSFSHVHQLIST
-338 VEGRLLP
+338 VEGRLKP
-345 EVNIKELMHA
+345 EVGLKELMHA
-355 TFPMGSMTGAP
+355 TFPMGSMTGTP
-366 KISVMQHTNYLE
+366 KISVMQHTNQLE

>member
-1 MKNQGITIP
+1 MENQGIIIA

-25 VCIFLSGGRED
+25 ACIFLSAGRSD
-36 AKGDIS
+36 DHGQIS

-47 GISEEFLDL
+47 GISEQFEEL
-56 SDMPENPI
+56 SDVPSCPEF
-64 QPVMGYLG
+64 PVMGYLG
-72 YDYKNLIEPSLTTD
+72 YDYKNQIEPSLKSDLT
-86 HSQLVEFANL
+86 QLVEFDAL
-96 KFVSPVHWVAIEKNG
+96 KFISPERWVALEKNG
-111 VISGDETLLV
+111 SVWGDETLLNL
-121 RRGGQI
+121 RGDQ
-127 SNGGSLLNLLG
+127 NVSLE
-138 NQNLGLAVSEDQLA
+138 VSEDPLT
-152 SNRIVS
+152 SNRIES
-158 SIVNDGGARHSPQWQ
+158 SIANDRAVRYSPQWQ

-204 AFTAKEEIDPYDAFL
+204 AFTAKEEIDPYDAFML
-219 LLTQKAPAP
+219 LSRKAPAP

-233 KDGNRYLLCASPE
+233 KDGDRYLLCASPE

-255 VFSQPIKGTRPRVFQ
+255 IFSQPIKGTRPRVFDSMSLE
-270 ANTNVLDPMMDDAV
+270 LDEAQDLAV
-284 AIELEKSEKDRAE
+284 ARELEKSEKDRAE

-314 VGSVQLPEC
+314 VGSVQVPEC
-323 CAVHSFSHVHQLIST
+323 CAVYSFSHVHQLIST
-338 VEGRLLP
+338 VEGRLMP
-345 EVNIKELMHA
+345 EVGLKELMHA

-366 KISVMQHTNYLE
+366 KISVMQHTNQLE

>member
-1 MKNQGITIP
+1 MENQGITIA

-25 VCIFLSGGRED
+25 ACIFLSAGRSD
-36 AKGDIS
+36 DHGQIS

-47 GISEEFLDL
+47 GISEQFEDL
-56 SDMPENPI
+56 SDVPSCPEI
-64 QPVMGYLG
+64 PVMGYLG
-72 YDYKNLIEPSLTTD
+72 YDYKNQIEPSLKSELT
-86 HSQLVEFANL
+86 QLVEFDAL
-96 KFVSPVHWVAIEKNG
+96 KFISPERWVALEKNG
-111 VISGDETLLV
+111 CVWGDETLLNL
-121 RRGGQI
+121 RGDQ
-127 SNGGSLLNLLG
+127 NVSLE
-138 NQNLGLAVSEDQLA
+138 VSEDPLT
-152 SNRIVS
+152 SNRIES
-158 SIVNDGGARHSPQWQ
+158 SIANDCAVRHSPQWHP
-173 SQTPKE
+173 QTPKE

-204 AFTAKEEIDPYDAFL
+204 AFTAMEEIDPYDAFML
-219 LLTQKAPAP
+219 LSRKAPAP

-233 KDGNRYLLCASPE
+233 KDGDRYLLCASPE

-255 VFSQPIKGTRPRVFQ
+255 IFSQPIKGTRPRVFDSMSLE
-270 ANTNVLDPMMDDAV
+270 LDEAQDLAV
-284 AIELEKSEKDRAE
+284 ARELEKSEKDRAE

-314 VGSVQLPEC
+314 VGSVQVPEC
-323 CAVHSFSHVHQLIST
+323 CAVYSFSHVHQLIST
-338 VEGRLLP
+338 VEGRLKP
-345 EVNIKELMHA
+345 EVGLKELMHA

-366 KISVMQHTNYLE
+366 KISVMQHTNQLE

>member
-1 MKNQGITIP
+1 MENQGITIA

-25 VCIFLSGGRED
+25 ACIFLSAGRSD
-36 AKGDIS
+36 DHGQIS

-47 GISEEFLDL
+47 GISEQFEEL
-56 SDMPENPI
+56 SDVPSCPEI
-64 QPVMGYLG
+64 PVMGYLG
-72 YDYKNLIEPSLTTD
+72 YDYKNQIEPSLKSDLT
-86 HSQLVEFANL
+86 QLVEFDAL
-96 KFVSPVHWVAIEKNG
+96 KFISPERWVAVEKNG
-111 VISGDETLLV
+111 SVWGDETLLNLRCDQNV
-121 RRGGQI
+121 
-127 SNGGSLLNLLG
+127 SLE
-138 NQNLGLAVSEDQLA
+138 VSEDPLT
-152 SNRIVS
+152 SNRIES
-158 SIVNDGGARHSPQWQ
+158 SIANDRAVRHSPQWYP
-173 SQTPKE
+173 QTPKE

-204 AFTAKEEIDPYDAFL
+204 AFTADEEIDPYDAFML
-219 LLTQKAPAP
+219 LSRKAPAP

-233 KDGNRYLLCASPE
+233 KDGDRYLLCASPE

-255 VFSQPIKGTRPRVFQ
+255 IFSQPIKGTRPRVFDSMSLE
-270 ANTNVLDPMMDDAV
+270 LDEAQDLAV
-284 AIELEKSEKDRAE
+284 ARELEKSEKDRAE

-314 VGSVQLPEC
+314 VGSVQVPEC
-323 CAVHSFSHVHQLIST
+323 CAVYSFSHVHQLIST
-338 VEGRLLP
+338 VEGRLKP
-345 EVNIKELMHA
+345 EVGLKELMHA

-366 KISVMQHTNYLE
+366 KISVMQHTNQLE

>member
-1 MKNQGITIP
+1 MENQGITIA

-25 VCIFLSGGRED
+25 ACIFLSAGRSD
-36 AKGDIS
+36 DHGQIS

-47 GISEEFLDL
+47 GIAEQFSDL
-56 SDMPENPI
+56 SDVPSCPES
-64 QPVMGYLG
+64 PVMGYLG
-72 YDYKNLIEPSLTTD
+72 YDYKNQIEPSLVSELT
-86 HSQLVEFANL
+86 QLVEFDAL
-96 KFVSPVHWVAIEKNG
+96 KFVSPERWVAIEKNG
-111 VISGDETLLV
+111 IISGDE
-121 RRGGQI
+121 
-127 SNGGSLLNLLG
+127 SLLLHRG
-138 NQNLGLAVSEDQLA
+138 NPNSGLDVSGDHDGNDRHESSLSKLA
-152 SNRIVS
+152 AKN
-158 SIVNDGGARHSPQWQ
+158 SPQWQ

-193 EGDFYEMNYCI
+193 DGDFYEMNYCI
-204 AFTAKEEIDPYDAFL
+204 AFTAIEEIDPYDAFML
-219 LLTQKAPAP
+219 LSRKAPAP

-233 KDGNRYLLCASPE
+233 KDGDRYLLCASPE

-255 VFSQPIKGTRPRVFQ
+255 IFSQPIKGTRPRVFDSMSLE
-270 ANTNVLDPMMDDAV
+270 LDEVRDCAV
-284 AIELEKSEKDRAE
+284 ARELEISEKDRAE

-314 VGSVQLPEC
+314 VGSVQVPEC
-323 CAVHSFSHVHQLIST
+323 CAVYSFSHVHQLIST
-338 VEGRLLP
+338 VEGRLKP
-345 EVNIKELMHA
+345 EVGLKELMYA

-366 KISVMQHTNYLE
+366 KISVMQHTNHLE

-387 TVGYVWKQNMDFNV
+387 TVGFVWKQSMDFNV

-440 SAVLSIFEAN
+440 SAVLSIFETN

>member
-1 MKNQGITIP
+1 MENQGITIA

-25 VCIFLSGGRED
+25 ACIFLSAGRSD
-36 AKGDIS
+36 DRGPIS

-47 GISEEFLDL
+47 GVSEQFSDL
-56 SDMPENPI
+56 SDVPSCPES
-64 QPVMGYLG
+64 PVMGYLG
-72 YDYKNLIEPSLTTD
+72 YDYKNQIEPSLVSELT
-86 HSQLVEFANL
+86 QLVEFDAL
-96 KFVSPVHWVAIEKNG
+96 KFVSPERWVAIEKNG
-111 VISGDETLLV
+111 IISGDE
-121 RRGGQI
+121 
-127 SNGGSLLNLLG
+127 SLLLHRG
-138 NQNLGLAVSEDQLA
+138 NQNSGLDVSGGDHDGNDRHESSLSKLA
-152 SNRIVS
+152 AKN
-158 SIVNDGGARHSPQWQ
+158 SPQWHP
-173 SQTPKE
+173 QTPKE

-193 EGDFYEMNYCI
+193 DGDFYEMNYCI
-204 AFTAKEEIDPYDAFL
+204 AFTAKEEIDPYNAFML
-219 LLTQKAPAP
+219 LSRKAPAP

-233 KDGNRYLLCASPE
+233 KDGDRYLLCASPE
-246 RFFGKRGDL
+246 RFFGKRGNL
-255 VFSQPIKGTRPRVFQ
+255 IFSQPIKGTRPRVFLSISSE
-270 ANTNVLDPMMDDAV
+270 LDEVQDYTV
-284 AIELEKSEKDRAE
+284 ARELEKSEKDRAE

-314 VGSVQLPEC
+314 VGSVQVPEC
-323 CAVHSFSHVHQLIST
+323 CVVYSFSHVHQLIST
-338 VEGRLLP
+338 VEGRLKP
-345 EVNIKELMHA
+345 EVGLKELIHA

-366 KISVMQHTNYLE
+366 KISVMQHTNHLE

-440 SAVLSIFEAN
+440 SAVLSIFETN

>member
-1 MKNQGITIP
+1 MENQGITIA

-25 VCIFLSGGRED
+25 ACIFLSAGRSD
-36 AKGDIS
+36 DHGQIS

-47 GISEEFLDL
+47 GIAEQFSDL
-56 SDMPENPI
+56 SDVPSCPES
-64 QPVMGYLG
+64 PVMGYLG
-72 YDYKNLIEPSLTTD
+72 YDYKNQIEPSLVSELT
-86 HSQLVEFANL
+86 QLVEFDAL
-96 KFVSPVHWVAIEKNG
+96 KFVSPERWVAIEKNG
-111 VISGDETLLV
+111 IISGDE
-121 RRGGQI
+121 
-127 SNGGSLLNLLG
+127 SLLLHRG
-138 NQNLGLAVSEDQLA
+138 NPNSGLDVSGDHDGNDRHESSLSKLA
-152 SNRIVS
+152 AKN
-158 SIVNDGGARHSPQWQ
+158 SPQWQ

-193 EGDFYEMNYCI
+193 DGDFYEMNYCI
-204 AFTAKEEIDPYDAFL
+204 AFTAIEEIDPYDAFML
-219 LLTQKAPAP
+219 LSRKAPAP

-233 KDGNRYLLCASPE
+233 KDGDRYLLCASPE
-246 RFFGKRGDL
+246 RFFGKRGNL
-255 VFSQPIKGTRPRVFQ
+255 IFSQPIKGTRPRVFDSISSE
-270 ANTNVLDPMMDDAV
+270 LDEVRDCAV
-284 AIELEKSEKDRAE
+284 ARELEISEKDRAE

-314 VGSVQLPEC
+314 VGSVQVPEC
-323 CAVHSFSHVHQLIST
+323 CVVYSFSHVHQLIST
-338 VEGRLLP
+338 VEGRLKP
-345 EVNIKELMHA
+345 EVGLKELIHA

-366 KISVMQHTNYLE
+366 KISVMQHTNHLE

-387 TVGYVWKQNMDFNV
+387 TVGFVWKQNMDFNV

-440 SAVLSIFEAN
+440 SAVLSIFETN

>member
-1 MKNQGITIP
+1 MENQGITIA

-15 LLEKARNESF
+15 LLEKARKESF
-25 VCIFLSGGRED
+25 ACIFLSAGRSD
-36 AKGDIS
+36 DHGQIS

-47 GISEEFLDL
+47 GIAEQFNDL
-56 SDMPENPI
+56 SDVPSCPDSPI
-64 QPVMGYLG
+64 MGYLG
-72 YDYKNLIEPSLTTD
+72 YDYKNQIEPSLESDLT
-86 HSQLVEFANL
+86 QLVEFDAL
-96 KFVSPVHWVAIEKNG
+96 KFVSPERWVAIKKNG
-111 VISGDETLLV
+111 IISGDE
-121 RRGGQI
+121 
-127 SNGGSLLNLLG
+127 SLLLHRG
-138 NQNLGLAVSEDQLA
+138 NPNSGLDVSGDHDGNDRHESSLSKLA
-152 SNRIVS
+152 AKN
-158 SIVNDGGARHSPQWQ
+158 SPQWQ

-193 EGDFYEMNYCI
+193 DGDFYEMNYCI
-204 AFTAKEEIDPYDAFL
+204 AFTAIEEIDPYDAFML
-219 LLTQKAPAP
+219 LSRKAPAP

-233 KDGNRYLLCASPE
+233 KDGDRYLLCASPE
-246 RFFGKRGDL
+246 RFFGKRGNL
-255 VFSQPIKGTRPRVFQ
+255 IFSQPIKGTRPRVFDSISSE
-270 ANTNVLDPMMDDAV
+270 LDEVQDLTV
-284 AIELEKSEKDRAE
+284 ARELEKSEKDRAE

-314 VGSVQLPEC
+314 VGSVQVPEC
-323 CAVHSFSHVHQLIST
+323 CAVYSFSHVHQLIST
-338 VEGRLLP
+338 VEGRLKP
-345 EVNIKELMHA
+345 EVGLKELMHA

-366 KISVMQHTNYLE
+366 KISVMQHTNHLE

-387 TVGYVWKQNMDFNV
+387 TVGFVWKQNMDFNV

-440 SAVLSIFEAN
+440 SAVLSIFETN

>member
-1 MKNQGITIP
+1 MENQGITIA

-25 VCIFLSGGRED
+25 ACIFLSAGRSD
-36 AKGDIS
+36 DHGQMS

-47 GISEEFLDL
+47 GISEQFEEL
-56 SDMPENPI
+56 SDVPSCPEI
-64 QPVMGYLG
+64 PVMGYLG
-72 YDYKNLIEPSLTTD
+72 YDYKNQIEPSLKSELT
-86 HSQLVEFANL
+86 QLVEFDAL
-96 KFVSPVHWVAIEKNG
+96 KFISPERWVALEKNG
-111 VISGDETLLV
+111 SVWGDETLLNL
-121 RRGGQI
+121 RGDQ
-127 SNGGSLLNLLG
+127 NVSLE
-138 NQNLGLAVSEDQLA
+138 VSEDPLT
-152 SNRIVS
+152 SNRIES
-158 SIVNDGGARHSPQWQ
+158 SIANDRAVRHSPQWHP
-173 SQTPKE
+173 QTPKE
-179 TYLENV
+179 TYLDNV
-185 ERIKQHIV
+185 ECIKQHIV

-204 AFTAKEEIDPYDAFL
+204 AFTAMEEIDPYDAFML
-219 LLTQKAPAP
+219 LSRKAPAP

-233 KDGNRYLLCASPE
+233 KDGDRYLLCASPE

-255 VFSQPIKGTRPRVFQ
+255 IFSQPIKGTRPRVFDSMSLE
-270 ANTNVLDPMMDDAV
+270 LDEAQDLAV
-284 AIELEKSEKDRAE
+284 ARELEKSEKDRAE

-314 VGSVQLPEC
+314 VGSVQVPEC
-323 CAVHSFSHVHQLIST
+323 CAVYSFSHVHQLIST
-338 VEGRLLP
+338 VEGRLKP
-345 EVNIKELMHA
+345 EVGLKELMHA

-366 KISVMQHTNYLE
+366 KISVMQHTNQLE

>member
-1 MKNQGITIP
+1 MKNQEITRT

-25 VCIFLSGGRED
+25 ACVFFSAGRAD
-36 AKGDIS
+36 ARGDVS

-56 SDMPENPI
+56 SDVPSNPN
-64 QPVMGYLG
+64 QPIMGYVG
-72 YDYKNLIEPSLTTD
+72 YDYKNQIEPSLTTD
-86 HSQLVEFANL
+86 RRQLVEFADL
-96 KFVSPVHWVAIEKNG
+96 KFVSPEIWVAVEKNG
-111 VISGDETLLV
+111 EIFGDETLLV

-138 NQNLGLAVSEDQLA
+138 NQNVGLAVNEYQLA
-152 SNRIVS
+152 SNRIES
-158 SIVNDGGARHSPQWQ
+158 SIVNDGTARHSPQWQ

-193 EGDFYEMNYCI
+193 DGDFYEMNYCI
-204 AFTAKEEIDPYDAFL
+204 AFTAEEEIDPYDAFL
-219 LLTQKAPAP
+219 MLTSKAPAP

-246 RFFGKRGDL
+246 RFFGKRCNL

-270 ANTNVLDPMMDDAV
+270 ANSKVLDPLLDDAV
-284 AIELEKSEKDRAE
+284 AIELAKSEKDRAE

-314 VGSVQLPEC
+314 VGSVQVPEC
-323 CAVHSFSHVHQLIST
+323 CAVYSFSHVHQLIST

-345 EVNIKELMHA
+345 EVNFKELMHA

-366 KISVMQHTNYLE
+366 KISVMQHTNKLE

-387 TVGYVWKQNMDFNV
+387 TVGFVWKQNMDFNV

-406 QYDSQAKTLAYAVGG
+406 QYDSQSQSLAYAVGG
-421 AITYDSVAEQEYQ
+421 AITYDSVAEHEYQ

-440 SAVLSIFEAN
+440 SAVLSIFETN